1 MIRRIKSLLLENKS
15 SSQTIVKNAFWLT
28 VSQVGGRIIR
38 AVAIIYVARLL
49 GTAEYG
55 VFSYAIGLAGFFT
68 LFADI
73 GINSVL
79 TRNAAQNPNE
89 AKVYFATAFW
99 MKVVLLILT
108 ALAVIFIAPHFSR
121 IEGAMALMPLVALIV
136 VFDNLRDFWSAYF
149 RSQEKM
155 EREAFITLLTNIAIA
170 VFGIG
175 ILFYSRTAYAITY
188 AYVGSVVVGSLAG
201 FMLLREE
208 FVAIVANFKME
219 YAKEILN
226 AAWATAII
234 GLLGSFML
242 SLDVVMLGWLT
253 NATAIGLYSAA
264 QRIIQVL
271 YMIPT
276 VIASAIFTSLSRAV
290 SLQDEATQKNLME
303 KSMAI
308 LFNIAIPLTV
318 GGIVLGEGIMRLVFG
333 AAYLPA
339 TLTFQIFMATI
350 LFVFPGTL
358 IGNFIL
364 AHHKQRDVAL
374 YVGTAALLNVVLD
387 YALIIPFGIAGAAVA
402 TLIVAI
408 LFNSVM
414 NRFAQRILPFRLFYH
429 IKTPLIASTV
439 MGLLDYRLLML
450 RIHILPIIFIS
461 LFVYGGM
468 LILLKDP
475 VIQDAKT
482 LLKKVRAI

>member
-15 SSQTIVKNAFWLT
+15 SSQTIMKNAFWLT
-28 VSQVGGRIIR
+28 LSQVGGRIIR
-38 AVAIIYVARLL
+38 AAAIIYVARLL
-49 GTAEYG
+49 GTSEYG
-55 VFSYAIGLAGFFT
+55 VFSYALGLAGFFT

-79 TRNAAQNPNE
+79 TRNAAQKPSD
-89 AKVYFATAFW
+89 ARAYFATAFW
-99 MKVVLLILT
+99 MKVILLTLT
-108 ALAVIFIAPHFSR
+108 ALAVIFIAPHFSH
-121 IEGAMALMPLVALIV
+121 IKEATAIMPLVALIV
-136 VFDNLRDFWSAYF
+136 VFDNLRDFWNAYF

-155 EREAFITLLTNIAIA
+155 EREAFITLLTNISIA
-170 VFGIG
+170 VFCIG
-175 ILFYSRTAYAITY
+175 ILFYSKTAYAITY
-188 AYVGSVVVGSLAG
+188 AYVGSVLVGSLAG

-208 FVAIVANFKME
+208 FVKIVANFKME

-276 VIASAIFTSLSRAV
+276 VIASSIFTALSRSVA
-290 SLQDEATQKNLME
+290 LQDEATQKNLME

-308 LFNIAIPLTV
+308 LFSVAIPLTV

-374 YVGTAALLNVVLD
+374 YVGTAALMNVVLD
-387 YALIIPFGIAGAAVA
+387 YALIIPFGIAGAATA

-408 LFNSVM
+408 MFNSVM

-439 MGLLDYRLLML
+439 MGLISYGLLAL
-450 RIHILPIIFIS
+450 HVHILSIILVSI
-461 LFVYGGM
+461 LTYGVM
-468 LILLKDP
+468 LIVLHDP
-475 VIQDAKT
+475 IIQDAKS
-482 LLKKVRAI
+482 LLKKVRAV

>member
-1 MIRRIKSLLLENKS
+1 MIRRIKSLLLENKT
-15 SSQTIVKNAFWLT
+15 SSQTIVKNAFWLSL
-28 VSQVGGRIIR
+28 SQVGGRAIR
-38 AVAIIYVARLL
+38 AFAIIYVARML
-49 GTAEYG
+49 GTSEYG

-79 TRNAAQNPNE
+79 TRNAAQKPE
-89 AKVYFATAFW
+89 QARAYFATAFW

-108 ALAVIFIAPHFSR
+108 ALAVIFIAPSFSN
-121 IEGAMALMPLVALIV
+121 IPGATALMPLVAMIV

-155 EREAFITLLTNIAIA
+155 EREAFITMLTNIAIA
-170 VFGIG
+170 IFCVG

-188 AYVGSVVVGSLAG
+188 AYVGSVLVGSLAG
-201 FMLLREE
+201 FVLLREE
-208 FVAIVANFKME
+208 FVRIVANFKME
-219 YAKEILN
+219 YAKEILD

-253 NATAIGLYSAA
+253 NSTAIGLYSAA

-276 VIASAIFTSLSRAV
+276 VIASAIFTALSRAV
-290 SLQDEATQKNLME
+290 ALRDEETQKNLME

-308 LFNIAIPLTV
+308 LFSVAIPLTI
-318 GGIVLGEGIMRLVFG
+318 GGIMLGEPLMRAVFG
-333 AAYLPA
+333 TAYLPA

-364 AHHKQRDVAL
+364 ANHKQRDVAL
-374 YVGTAALLNVVLD
+374 YVGTAVLMNVALD
-387 YALIIPFGIAGAAVA
+387 YALIIPFGIAGCAAA
-402 TLIVAI
+402 TLIVAAG
-408 LFNSVM
+408 FNSIM

-429 IKTPLIASTV
+429 IKTPLIASIV
-439 MGLLDYRLLML
+439 MGLADYWFMTIGMHIMPIVLLS
-450 RIHILPIIFIS
+450 ILIY
-461 LFVYGGM
+461 VAA
-468 LILLKDP
+468 LITLKDP
-475 VIQDAKT
+475 VIQDAKI
-482 LLKKVRAI
+482 LIQKIKA

>member
-1 MIRRIKSLLLENKS
+1 MIRRIKSLLLENRS

-49 GTAEYG
+49 GTSEYG

-79 TRNAAQNPNE
+79 TRNAAQKPE
-89 AKVYFATAFW
+89 QARAYFATAFW
-99 MKVVLLILT
+99 MKVVLLVFT
-108 ALAVIFIAPHFSR
+108 ALAVIFIAPRFSN
-121 IEGAMALMPLVALIV
+121 IAEATVIMPLVALIV
-136 VFDNLRDFWSAYF
+136 IFDNLRDFWSAYF
-149 RSQEKM
+149 RSQERM
-155 EREAFITLLTNIAIA
+155 EREAFITILTNISIA
-170 VFGIG
+170 VFCVG

-188 AYVGSVVVGSLAG
+188 AYVGSVVVGALAG
-201 FMLLREE
+201 FALLREE
-208 FVAIVANFKME
+208 FIKIVANFKME

-253 NATAIGLYSAA
+253 NSTAIGLYSAA

-290 SLQDEATQKNLME
+290 ALKDEATQKNLME

-318 GGIVLGEGIMRLVFG
+318 GGIVLGEGIMRFVFG
-333 AAYLPA
+333 TAYLPA

-374 YVGTAALLNVVLD
+374 YVGTAALMNVVLD
-387 YALIIPFGIAGAAVA
+387 YVLIIPFGIAGAAVA
-402 TLIVAI
+402 TLIIAI
-408 LFNSVM
+408 AFNSIM
-414 NRFAQRILPFRLFYH
+414 NRFAQGILPFRLFYH
-429 IKTPLIASTV
+429 VKTPLIASLV
-439 MGLLDYRLLML
+439 MGLLSYRFMLLGM
-450 RIHILPIIFIS
+450 HTATNILVS
-461 LFVYGGM
+461 M
-468 LILLKDP
+468 LIYGVMLIILKDP
-475 VIQDAKT
+475 VIEDAKL
-482 LLKKVRAI
+482 LLKKVRG

>member
-1 MIRRIKSLLLENKS
+1 MICRIKSLLLENKS